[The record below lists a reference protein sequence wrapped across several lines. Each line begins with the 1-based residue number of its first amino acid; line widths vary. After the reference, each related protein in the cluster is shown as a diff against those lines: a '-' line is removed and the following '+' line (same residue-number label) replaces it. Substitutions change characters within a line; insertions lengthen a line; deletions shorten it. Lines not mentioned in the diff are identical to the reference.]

1 MDSLPIN
8 STVIRIC
15 LESRF
20 IQFVQYPQS
29 WLDTNEINKN
39 PSIVWDTNIFEQLKS
54 QFCHSKHFVP
64 KKYDFP
70 KQVFITSS
78 PIKVQFISKNQNFFN
93 IFWSEANLI
102 FSCLIRL
109 ILVNL
114 LLYGKR
120 GGKLGKAK
128 KKRKEKNVLQK
139 YINYLFRSNHPKLN
153 SGHLFQQLSS
163 RSSQKQSFKDWQVS
177 KSK

>member
-54 QFCHSKHFVP
+54 QFCYLKHFVP

-78 PIKVQFISKNQNFFN
+78 PIKVQFISKNQNFFQH
-93 IFWSEANLI
+93 FLERSESNFFLSDKI
-102 FSCLIRL
+102 NFSEFGTLWE
-109 ILVNL
+109 
-114 LLYGKR
+114 KR
-120 GGKLGKAK
+120 GKIGEGKKE
-128 KKRKEKNVLQK
+128 KKRKKCVTKIYQLFVPLESPKTQLWTSFSATELTQFAEAILQG
-139 YINYLFRSNHPKLN
+139 LTSL
-153 SGHLFQQLSS
+153 
-163 RSSQKQSFKDWQVS
+163 QV
-177 KSK
+177 